1 MSKSSRAIKTADNK
15 AVQKSVKIFKVF
27 TFNIYALC
35 HKYNFTFVK
44 ISERRCKMR
53 KPKDF
58 EKFIPATLSS
68 GLPVVEIKGNREITV
83 EGSTGVLKY
92 EQENIKI
99 NTKMMVISVNGRN
112 LKLKYLSSSSL
123 IIEGTFLS
131 LEYIM

>member
-1 MSKSSRAIKTADNK
+1 
-15 AVQKSVKIFKVF
+15 
-27 TFNIYALC
+27 
-35 HKYNFTFVK
+35 
-44 ISERRCKMR
+44 MR

-68 GLPVVEIKGNREITV
+68 GLPVVEIKGNREMTV